1 MPLFSWVTFSGETG
15 EGDTLPHSSSD
26 FESIAELILHRDHSL
41 KPAASHPVQEAAMK
55 KLPPNLRVLRA
66 EYCRLRTFPVLPESI
81 LEVYFRQ
88 NDTMIVPDL
97 THLKNCIV
105 MEFGDNRVEELNCAR
120 LPPPLTR
127 VGFPVNA
134 LSSVKN
140 TLPESCLNW
149 DFTGN
154 PSRCRFDIGQYC
166 SKGTGTGTTRTA
178 LYKLS
183 DSALKKVNAFA
194 NEQSS
199 HNPSVQKSA
208 ELNCAH
214 IVSYRPEVPFMSTET
229 LLKSIKQTYMDSEL
243 KSPIPLLKPF
253 LDGFYSQNGTTLE
266 RLVERLWLRISDAE
280 GTTKYELLK
289 RFAEELEDA
298 DLKCSN
304 GVMVRLANNVLIGF
318 DDAIKMRATNN
329 EILSMRVPNTIRRVL
344 IGHKMDTPQ
353 ERLDYWQ
360 RVYLQTIADL
370 EDVEEPRKD
379 WREWLQ
385 PISEEILHIAASQLS
400 QTSIDDIEQTS
411 VMLKESYKLLGD
423 LWEVTMLQ
431 EILSIPEN
439 MRPGGVSSSSTDDEK
454 KYYYNLA
461 LRAEKGTIT
470 SSETEKLRKY
480 LSTVCFG
487 CLVWIDFV
495 HTLEH
500 DATNTIQIIVEATQ
514 SKDHN
519 RYLISVTESGDVTHT
534 PLPSHKDISD
544 VDVCLYLIA
553 SCLSLEYLGG
563 PPVDETDVQRLK
575 DRIGF
580 YYHIDPTTIKVQ
592 CIPSDTMKPIKIN
605 IFQVQDGFLPFC
617 VFTIL
622 LNAKGEIVLNKYK
635 GNGDDGYINDVP
647 QPMSQSQ
654 SSISAT
660 DVSVVLEEMSQPN
673 IDEKDSENET
683 TDTEKEG
690 EGERESVPL
699 LATDAPSAG
708 FFSGLFKHLLG
719 SSNATPEQPQSVLAA
734 KKTQ

>member
-15 EGDTLPHSSSD
+15 QGDSLPQSPSD
-26 FESIAELILHRDHSL
+26 FESIAELILHRDHTL
-41 KPAASHPVQEAAMK
+41 KPAASHPAQEAVMK
-55 KLPPNLRVLRA
+55 KLPPNLQVLRA

-88 NDTMIVPDL
+88 NDAIIVPDL
-97 THLKNCIV
+97 THLNNCIV
-105 MEFGDNRVEELNCAR
+105 MEFGDNRVEELNCA
-120 LPPPLTR
+120 LMPPPLTR

-134 LSSVKN
+134 LSVVKN
-140 TLPESCLNW
+140 TLPEFCLNW

-166 SKGTGTGTTRTA
+166 SKGTGTSRSA
-178 LYKLS
+178 LYKMS

-214 IVSYRPEVPFMSTET
+214 IISYRPEVPFMSTEA

-280 GTTKYELLK
+280 GETQKELLK

-360 RVYLQTIADL
+360 RVYIQTIADL

-379 WREWLQ
+379 WIEWLQ

-400 QTSIDDIEQTS
+400 LTSIDDIEQTS

-431 EILSIPEN
+431 EILAIPEN
-439 MRPGGVSSSSTDDEK
+439 MRPGASSSSTDYIKNEK

-461 LRAEKGTIT
+461 LRVEKRTIT
-470 SSETEKLRKY
+470 RSETEKLRKY
-480 LSTVCFG
+480 LSTECFG

-495 HTLEH
+495 HALEH

-544 VDVCLYLIA
+544 EDVCLYLIS
-553 SCLSLEYLGG
+553 SCLSLEFLGG
-563 PPVDETDVQRLK
+563 PPVDEPDVQRLK

-592 CIPSDTMKPIKIN
+592 CIPSDTMKTIKIN
-605 IFQVQDGFLPFC
+605 IFQVQDGFIPFC

-622 LNAKGEIVLNKYK
+622 LNAKGEIVLDKYK
-635 GNGDDGYINDVP
+635 GNGVDGYINDVP
-647 QPMSQSQ
+647 L
-654 SSISAT
+654 IST
-660 DVSVVLEEMSQPN
+660 SDIKIVLE
-673 IDEKDSENET
+673 
-683 TDTEKEG
+683 
-690 EGERESVPL
+690 
-699 LATDAPSAG
+699 
-708 FFSGLFKHLLG
+708 
-719 SSNATPEQPQSVLAA
+719 
-734 KKTQ
+734 